1 MDYKKAGQR
10 IYIRLDKD
18 DEVIASLTSVC
29 MKEGIQSAVFNGIG
43 ACDKITV
50 GTYIEEKHDFL
61 DHKKEGMFEMTSLI
75 GNVTTMKDGS
85 LHTHAHAM
93 FAYLDDDGEVKN
105 FGGHLDW
112 ARICYTGE
120 IVMDV
125 TEGFVIGRK
134 QDPQTGIEV
143 WDL

>member
-1 MDYKKAGQR
+1 
-10 IYIRLDKD
+10 
-18 DEVIASLTSVC
+18 
-29 MKEGIQSAVFNGIG
+29 
-43 ACDKITV
+43 
-50 GTYIEEKHDFL
+50 
-61 DHKKEGMFEMTSLI
+61 MFEMTSLI

-105 FGGHLDW
+105 FGGHLEW